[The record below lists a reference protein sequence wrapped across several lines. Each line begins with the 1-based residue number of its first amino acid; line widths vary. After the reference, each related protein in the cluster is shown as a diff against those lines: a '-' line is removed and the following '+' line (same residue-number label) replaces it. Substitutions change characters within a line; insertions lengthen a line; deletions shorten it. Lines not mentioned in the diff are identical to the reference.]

1 MRAATGRTTLSPGS
15 TSCYVKLGCSVK
27 LLCAKLHGFRRFAAL
42 KLGVAS
48 GPRAIC
54 QALTCTALPA
64 LEVTEPLIGLLLFL
78 ALIMATTTLPAAP
91 ETEPMLP
98 AAAVAK
104 PAKRSEPTALVQQ
117 AQAHIERLLPAG
129 LDARL
134 TYHTLAHTQYVVK
147 QAHALADAA
156 QLSPEDTENLLLAA
170 WFHDS
175 GYLDTYDGHEYKSM
189 ARAEAW
195 LKEKGL
201 GTARI
206 EVIKNLIR
214 ATHRD
219 EPARTELEKLL
230 VDADMSNLAAE
241 DYRARA
247 ELIRT
252 EWELALDKSYSTC
265 DWAELQLNFML
276 AHKYQSE
283 AGKERYKKAL
293 KANIEDQRD
302 YLKKVEKKAKK
313 KKKEQTDTFA
323 QPKRGIET
331 MFRTMYSN
339 HMKLSDMADK
349 KASMMIQLNAVILS
363 VIITY
368 FGAKSSIASAT
379 GNASF
384 IRNPILAVPMGILLL
399 TALASVTSAILSAQP
414 DVTSFKW
421 LKRNPTIAT
430 NRRVNLLFFG
440 QFTKLSLQHFQE
452 GMRELMRQ
460 KDMLYTNMVTDVYY
474 LGEVLDR
481 KYRLLRVSY
490 SIFMVGLILTALSFA
505 IVLAYKM

>member
-1 MRAATGRTTLSPGS
+1 
-15 TSCYVKLGCSVK
+15 
-27 LLCAKLHGFRRFAAL
+27 
-42 KLGVAS
+42 
-48 GPRAIC
+48 
-54 QALTCTALPA
+54 
-64 LEVTEPLIGLLLFL
+64 
-78 ALIMATTTLPAAP
+78 MATKHPTTEAEAP
-91 ETEPMLP
+91 ETTDEAAP
-98 AAAVAK
+98 AKAAK
-104 PAKRSEPTALVQQ
+104 PPKPPKSEVSALVQQ
-117 AQAHIERLLPAG
+117 AQAYVEPLLTQG

-134 TYHTLAHTQYVVK
+134 TYHTLAHTAYVAK
-147 QAHALADAA
+147 QAHTLADTA
-156 QLSPEDTENLLLAA
+156 QLPPADTEALLLAA

-189 ARAEAW
+189 ERAEAW
-195 LKEKGL
+195 LREKQVDA
-201 GTARI
+201 ARI
-206 EVIKNLIR
+206 DVIKGMIR
-214 ATHRD
+214 ATHRN
-219 EPARTELEKLL
+219 EKATTELEKMLA
-230 VDADMSNLAAE
+230 DADMSNLAA
-241 DYRARA
+241 DDFNSRA
-247 ELIRT
+247 ELLRT
-252 EWELALDKSYSTC
+252 EWELRLDKTYTNP

-283 AGKERYKKAL
+283 AGKDRFKKAL
-293 KANIEDQRD
+293 KANTDAQRD
-302 YLKKVEKKAKK
+302 TLKKAEKKAKK
-313 KKKEQTDTFA
+313 KAKKSTDTFA
-323 QPKRGIET
+323 EPKRGIET

-349 KASMMIQLNAVILS
+349 KASMMISLNAVIMS

-368 FGAKSSIASAT
+368 LGAKSSVLAPT
-379 GNASF
+379 GGTSF
-384 IRNPILAVPMGILLL
+384 TRNPILAVPMGILLL
-399 TALASVTSAILSAQP
+399 TSLCSVTSAILSAQP

-481 KYRLLRVSY
+481 KYKLLRVSY
-490 SIFMVGLILTALSFA
+490 SIFMVGLILTTLSFL

>member
-1 MRAATGRTTLSPGS
+1 
-15 TSCYVKLGCSVK
+15 
-27 LLCAKLHGFRRFAAL
+27 
-42 KLGVAS
+42 
-48 GPRAIC
+48 
-54 QALTCTALPA
+54 
-64 LEVTEPLIGLLLFL
+64 
-78 ALIMATTTLPAAP
+78 MATTTLSEAEAA
-91 ETEPMLP
+91 TSAQP
-98 AAAVAK
+98 AAAPSQEAVPAK
-104 PAKRSEPTALVQQ
+104 PPKPPKSEPSPLVQQ
-117 AQAHIERLLPAG
+117 AQATVEPLLKEK
-129 LDARL
+129 LDPRL
-134 TYHTLAHTQYVVK
+134 TYHTLAHTEYVVQ

-156 QLSPEDTENLLLAA
+156 KLSAKDAEALLVAA
-170 WFHDS
+170 WFHDT

-195 LKEKGL
+195 LREKQVEP
-201 GTARI
+201 ARI
-206 EVIKNLIR
+206 EVVKNLIR

-219 EPARTELEKLL
+219 EEAKTELEKLM

-241 DYRARA
+241 DFRARA
-247 ELIRT
+247 ELIRS
-252 EWELALDKSYSTC
+252 EWELALDKSYSNT

-276 AHKYQSE
+276 GHKYHSE
-283 AGKERYKKAL
+283 AGKERFKKAL
-293 KANIEDQRD
+293 KANIDDQRD

-313 KKKEQTDTFA
+313 KEKKATDTFA
-323 QPKRGIET
+323 EPKRGIET

-349 KASMMIQLNAVILS
+349 KAAMMIQLNAVILS

-368 FGAKSSIASAT
+368 FGAKSSSLAVT
-379 GNASF
+379 GGTSF

-399 TALASVTSAILSAQP
+399 TALCSVTSAILSAQP

-421 LKRNPTIAT
+421 LKRNPEIAT

-460 KDMLYTNMVTDVYY
+460 KDTLYNNMVTDVYY

-481 KYRLLRVSY
+481 KYKLLRVSY

>member
-1 MRAATGRTTLSPGS
+1 M
-15 TSCYVKLGCSVK
+15 
-27 LLCAKLHGFRRFAAL
+27 
-42 KLGVAS
+42 AS
-48 GPRAIC
+48 I
-54 QALTCTALPA
+54 
-64 LEVTEPLIGLLLFL
+64 
-78 ALIMATTTLPAAP
+78 TLPAAQA
-91 ETEPMLP
+91 EALAAAAADLP
-98 AAAVAK
+98 AAAPK
-104 PAKRSEPTALVQQ
+104 PPKAPKSEPSALVQQ
-117 AQAHIERLLPAG
+117 AQATVEPLLKHD
-129 LDARL
+129 LDPRL
-134 TYHTLAHTQYVVK
+134 TYHTLAHTAYVVK

-156 QLSPEDTENLLLAA
+156 KLSAKETEELLLAA
-170 WFHDS
+170 WFHDT

-195 LKEKGL
+195 LQEKRVDP
-201 GTARI
+201 ARV

-219 EPARTELEKLL
+219 EAATTELEKLM

-241 DYRARA
+241 DFRSRA

-252 EWELALDKSYSTC
+252 EWELALDKSYSNP

-276 AHKYQSE
+276 GHKYQSE
-283 AGKERYKKAL
+283 VGKDRYKKAL

-302 YLKKVEKKAKK
+302 YLKKTEKKAKK
-313 KKKEQTDTFA
+313 KEKKATDTFA
-323 QPKRGIET
+323 EPKRGIET

-349 KASMMIQLNAVILS
+349 KASMMISLNAVILS
-363 VIITY
+363 IIITY
-368 FGAKSSIASAT
+368 LGAKSSILAPT
-379 GNASF
+379 GGTSF
-384 IRNPILAVPMGILLL
+384 TRNPILAVPMGILLL
-399 TALASVTSAILSAQP
+399 TALGSVTTAILSAQP
-414 DVTSFKW
+414 DVTSFAW
-421 LKRNPTIAT
+421 LKKNPEIAT

-440 QFTKLSLQHFQE
+440 QFTKLSLQRFQD

-460 KDMLYTNMVTDVYY
+460 KDTLYNNMVTDVYY

-481 KYRLLRVSY
+481 KYKLLRVSY